1 MKSVD
6 MNCDMGEGFGAYEI
20 GCDDDMLEIVS
31 SMNLACGFHAGD
43 FLIMSRLSKKA
54 GQMGVAIGAHPGYP
68 DLWGYGRRKMVFT
81 NEELEAIFAYQIGAA
96 VAMAK
101 LHGFKMTYIKAHGA
115 IAHLAAED
123 LSVGEV
129 YANVIQK
136 IDPSL
141 TVLAMVNTPVIE
153 ILKSKGIRVAY
164 EIFADRGYL
173 DNGRLVPRGQPG
185 AMIHDSDE
193 AAARIVEMVSNQ
205 CIISHTGKRSQ
216 LKLIQFVFMV
226 TPRMLHPSQ
235 ERCDKRWKKLAG
247 QSAHLVEN
255 FGARVLGIA
264 YADGQ

>member
-6 MNCDMGEGFGAYEI
+6 LNCDMGEGFGAYEI

-43 FLIMSRLSKKA
+43 FSIMSRLSKKA

-96 VAMAK
+96 AAMAK
-101 LHGFKMTYIKAHGA
+101 LHGYKMSYIKAHGA

-123 LSVGEV
+123 QSVGEV
-129 YANVIQK
+129 YAGVIQK
-136 IDPSL
+136 INPSL
-141 TVLAMVNTPVIE
+141 TVLAMVNTPVID

-193 AAARIVEMVSNQ
+193 AASRIVDMVSNQ
-205 CIISHTGKRSQ
+205 CIISHSGKRLPTQIDS
-216 LKLIQFVFMV
+216 ICVHGD
-226 TPRMLHPSQ
+226 TPDAAPIARKVRQAL
-235 ERCDKRWKKLAG
+235 EKAG
-247 QSAHLVEN
+247 WSIRP
-255 FGARVLGIA
+255 FS
-264 YADGQ
+264 